1 MPDLASTT
9 KRQPTSFLTRL
20 TDNFKWQ
27 SYLPKPTD
35 LPGLRKSLSEDLAS
49 VPVMCDS
56 GEVRNVYEKIDGD
69 KSLSRE
75 DKELIWNCL
84 AIVRDM
90 YWRLEQADQLNTGY
104 QWNMNWK
111 HTRAELDQVYDAA
124 NILKLNAL
132 EKRDALLASIF
143 SDAIKS
149 RGNFIIHNVH
159 GAEAAAL
166 AMSYFLD
173 PSKDQNKKSME
184 RVSRAC
190 KEHQIAPPKFMA
202 TIVSI
207 MLHNK
212 LKLGKF
218 DPVIPAEAISKA
230 QAKTRATVQ
239 SLYNK
244 ISTPFDE
251 THLNDDLSLIVFTPA
266 ERELL
271 SELGINDWYIPHP
284 SNPKSKI
291 ASAVIAGDH
300 SINYNHP
307 EGFAKIALLRGPD
320 TESIFEDPTIHH
332 SLDSAVASF
341 NDSFSVIRPE
351 VRGMSVKGLRRTT
364 KAVQRVT
371 MVMTELFNSMASGPR
386 KSFGTVCGYEEIE
399 SAIARAHKRH
409 PELYSLENCAVS
421 SEGSQYVEEALERV
435 GKIMADWYRKYS
447 EIPFS
452 PKDNFNDRPGCGPL
466 PFWNSPLIYPERDSE
481 GKLVFESL
489 NELQSQQFLF
499 ADRIREITVELL
511 RAEQWIF
518 SIEAD

>member
-1 MPDLASTT
+1 MPDSASST
-9 KRQPTSFLTRL
+9 KRQPTSFLTRM
-20 TDNFKWQ
+20 TDNLKWQ
-27 SYLPKPTD
+27 SYLPKPQD
-35 LPGLRKSLSEDLAS
+35 LKGLRKSLTADLES
-49 VPVMCDS
+49 VPALSDTGQVL
-56 GEVRNVYEKIDGD
+56 NVFEKIDDD
-69 KSLSRE
+69 KSLARE
-75 DKELIWNCL
+75 DKELIWDCL
-84 AIVRDM
+84 AMVRDM
-90 YWRLEQADQLNTGY
+90 YWRLEQADELNTGY

-111 HTRAELDQVYDAA
+111 HTRAELDQVYDAS
-124 NILKLNAL
+124 NVLKLTAL

-149 RGNFIIHNVH
+149 RGNFIIHNIH
-159 GAEAAAL
+159 GAEAAVL

-173 PSKDQNKKSME
+173 SSKDPVKKSME

-218 DPVIPAEAISKA
+218 DPVIPAEASGQGEEKA
-230 QAKTRATVQ
+230 RCAVQ
-239 SLYNK
+239 SIYNK
-244 ISTPFDE
+244 ISQPFDE
-251 THLNDDLSLIVFTPA
+251 THLTEDLSLIDFSPE

-271 SELGINDWYIPHP
+271 SHLGINDWFVPHP
-284 SNPKSKI
+284 RNPKSKV

-300 SINYNHP
+300 SINYNNP

-332 SLDSAVASF
+332 SLDSAVESF
-341 NDSFSVIRPE
+341 ADSFSVIRPE
-351 VRGMSVKGLRRTT
+351 VRGFSLKGMRRTT

-386 KSFGTVCGYEEIE
+386 KNFGTVCGYEEIE
-399 SAIARAHKRH
+399 SAISRAHKRH
-409 PELYSLENCAVS
+409 PELYSLENLAVS
-421 SEGSQYVEEALERV
+421 QTGSKHVEEALEKV
-435 GKIMADWYRKYS
+435 GKIMADWYRKYN

-452 PKDNFNDRPGCGPL
+452 PKDPHNDRPGCGPL
-466 PFWNSPLIYPERDSE
+466 PFWNSPLTYPERDSD
-481 GKLVFESL
+481 GKLLFESL
-489 NELQSQQFLF
+489 NELQRQQFLF

-518 SIEAD
+518 TIEAE